1 MISQIKGIK
10 EIMICTEDLKK
21 EDLDKLTSIQLKE
34 LINKKL
40 LEASQ
45 ILYVYDE
52 SAFETDFG
60 LNIEV
65 IYKEGDSSP
74 PVPEGMV
81 RLVFWQ
87 VLEQCNVN
95 ADLNELSGN
104 VTFNLKGNT
113 YGCMSDWGYQTFEF
127 ITSNDGTE
135 LFLESESY
143 GDENKTIYFLNSKKE
158 CAYSINDIDNNI
170 SLDEEYEEMKKDY
183 CK

>member
-1 MISQIKGIK
+1 MSQIKGIK
-10 EIMICTEDLKK
+10 EIMICTEDLQK

-34 LINKKL
+34 LINNKL

-52 SAFETDFG
+52 YALETDSG

-87 VLEQCNVN
+87 ELEQCNVN
-95 ADLNELSGN
+95 ADLNELRGN

-113 YGCMSDWGYQTFEF
+113 YGCMSDWGYQSFEF
-127 ITSNDGTE
+127 ITTNDGTE

-158 CAYSINDIDNNI
+158 CVYSINDIDNNI
-170 SLDEEYEEMKKDY
+170 SLDEEFEDMKKDY
-183 CK
+183 CN